1 MIFIIKKQRKER
13 DGCGGGKQ
21 SKMRGRE
28 REREKQNRGRGWWG
42 RKMKKKKKG
51 LSSKLGIKP
60 VYTAFRHLENSSG
73 KQGMAQGATYILK
86 NCPHFQQTA
95 ICYLLYKSSPVS
107 TTISQGSVYG
117 VLPKSL

>member
-1 MIFIIKKQRKER
+1 MAV
-13 DGCGGGKQ
+13 GGGKQ
-21 SKMRGRE
+21 SKMRGRK
-28 REREKQNRGRGWWG
+28 RNRTEEGGVG
-42 RKMKKKKKG
+42 KEDGKKKKG
-51 LSSKLGIKP
+51 LSSELGIKP

-73 KQGMAQGATYILK
+73 KQGMAQGATYIRK
-86 NCPHFQQTA
+86 NCPHFQQMT